1 VRKTVALDA
10 QWSAVAR
17 GYRNVLIIAAG
28 LGVAAVAGGFAAGRP
43 AVGLFVCIGLG
54 MGAYNARKL
63 WADTQSLDPSLPNPK
78 TVVMKTSLAR
88 LGLIT
93 LFAFL
98 VAALW
103 RTNGWGIF
111 VGLVIFQI
119 AMMSLLMGPLRRVA
133 AP

>member
-1 VRKTVALDA
+1 VALDA

-17 GYRNVLIIAAG
+17 GYRNVLIIAAV
-28 LGVAAVAGGFAAGRP
+28 LGVFAVGGGFAAGRP
-43 AVGLFVCIGLG
+43 AVGVFICIGLG
-54 MGAYNARKL
+54 MGGYNARKL
-63 WADTQSLDPSLPNPK
+63 WADTQALDANLPNPK

-103 RTNGWGIF
+103 RSNGWGIF

-119 AMMSLLMGPLRRVA
+119 EMMSLLMGPLRRVA

>member
-17 GYRNVLIIAAG
+17 GYRNALILAAVF
-28 LGVAAVAGGFAAGRP
+28 GVAAVAVGFATGRP
-43 AVGLFVCIGLG
+43 AVGLFVCAGLG
-54 MGAYNARKL
+54 MGGYNARKL
-63 WADTQSLDPSLPNPK
+63 WTDTRALDANQPNPR
-78 TVVMKTSLAR
+78 TAVTKTSLAR

-119 AMMSLLMGPLRRVA
+119 EMMSLLVGPLRRVV

>member
-17 GYRNVLIIAAG
+17 GYRNVLIIAAA
-28 LGVAAVAGGFAAGRP
+28 LGVAALAGGFAAGRP
-43 AVGLFVCIGLG
+43 PIGVFVCIGLG

-63 WADTQSLDPSLPNPK
+63 WADTQALDAGLSNPK
-78 TVVMKTSLAR
+78 TVVAKTSLAR

-103 RTNGWGIF
+103 RNNGWGIF
-111 VGLVIFQI
+111 VGLVMFQI

>member
-17 GYRNVLIIAAG
+17 GYRNALILAAI
-28 LGVAAVAGGFAAGRP
+28 LGVAAVVIGFATGRP
-43 AVGLFVCIGLG
+43 AVGLFVCAGLG
-54 MGAYNARKL
+54 MGGYNARKL
-63 WADTQSLDPSLPNPK
+63 WTDTQALDATQPNPR
-78 TVVMKTSLAR
+78 TAVTKTSLAR

-103 RTNGWGIF
+103 RSNGWGIF

-119 AMMSLLMGPLRRVA
+119 EMMSLLVGPLRRVV